1 MFIYHF
7 LLTQLF
13 QGATNAFNLSRKAIF
28 LDEDVSEDFALEG
41 WSEFLENPSWE
52 NWEKIETGEFWAS
65 HGRAGAVGSFNGIF
79 ILKDII
85 MAFAN
90 EHIEDKNYS
99 YRAMPIESAIEAI
112 VRNSSQF
119 RTHVQEIMA
128 AGEDISPADLFDAA
142 TAFGKV
148 AEGVGT
154 LGFGLPMVGAK
165 KALEPLMYPLTEE
178 DAGLDPNIHYKYPRP
193 H

>member
-1 MFIYHF
+1 
-7 LLTQLF
+7 
-13 QGATNAFNLSRKAIF
+13 
-28 LDEDVSEDFALEG
+28 
-41 WSEFLENPSWE
+41 
-52 NWEKIETGEFWAS
+52 
-65 HGRAGAVGSFNGIF
+65 
-79 ILKDII
+79 

-178 DAGLDPNIHYKYPRP
+178 DESRVESAAQSEEENEEEEEEEAQTSEASEDSADDSENEYPDDNETYDTEDVQDTESGTEAAAASIVSMSLVLVVYILCSA
-193 H
+193 